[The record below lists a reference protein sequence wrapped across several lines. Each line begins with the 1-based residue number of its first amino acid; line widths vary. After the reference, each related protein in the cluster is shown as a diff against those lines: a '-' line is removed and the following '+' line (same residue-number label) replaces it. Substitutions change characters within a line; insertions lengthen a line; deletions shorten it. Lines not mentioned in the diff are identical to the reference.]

1 MSHNKKKEVAKS
13 SIRGVDIEFDSER
26 LASILSIP
34 DNNGISEEEEE
45 EEEAQNAHFDWEA
58 VVDEAAVQGESGSDD
73 QFFDAQ
79 VDVEE
84 PVAEVPVVPAFS
96 ASPGDSTT

>member
-1 MSHNKKKEVAKS
+1 MEYGGWALKRTRRRDDEVVA
-13 SIRGVDIEFDSER
+13 
-26 LASILSIP
+26 P
-34 DNNGISEEEEE
+34 TEEEEK
-45 EEEAQNAHFDWEA
+45 EEEAQNVYFNWEE

-84 PVAEVPVVPAFS
+84 PMAKFRLFQAFPT
-96 ASPGDSTT
+96 SPGDPTTQRQKNE